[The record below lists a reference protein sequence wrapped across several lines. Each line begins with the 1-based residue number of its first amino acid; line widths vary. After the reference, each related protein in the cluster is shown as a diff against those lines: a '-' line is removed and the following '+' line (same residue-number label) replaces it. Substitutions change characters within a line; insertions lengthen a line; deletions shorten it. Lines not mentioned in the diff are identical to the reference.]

1 MGTSNAT
8 QLTLTTT
15 NMGSL
20 LIKISRKVIK
30 KTKDMNTEN
39 VKSENSKLPIF
50 DDSGM
55 LHPEI
60 ESLLR
65 FTIRQWSSLN
75 EQNEPDHQQLVQHW
89 LDGDLKDWVN
99 GNYR

>member
-1 MGTSNAT
+1 
-8 QLTLTTT
+8 
-15 NMGSL
+15 
-20 LIKISRKVIK
+20 
-30 KTKDMNTEN
+30 MNTEN
-39 VKSENSKLPIF
+39 VKSENSKLPIL

-65 FTIRQWSSLN
+65 FTIWQWSSFD

-89 LDGDLKDWVN
+89 LDGDCKEWIQS
-99 GNYR
+99 NYR

>member
-1 MGTSNAT
+1 
-8 QLTLTTT
+8 
-15 NMGSL
+15 
-20 LIKISRKVIK
+20 
-30 KTKDMNTEN
+30 MNTEN

-50 DDSGM
+50 DDIGM

>member
-1 MGTSNAT
+1 
-8 QLTLTTT
+8 
-15 NMGSL
+15 MGSL
-20 LIKISRKVIK
+20 LIKISRNLNL

-39 VKSENSKLPIF
+39 VKSENSKLPIL
-50 DDSGM
+50 DDNGM

-99 GNYR
+99 GNYH